1 MAIYHLSAQI
11 IGKGGGRS
19 AVAAAAYRH
28 CAKMERE
35 ETAEEID
42 YSRKG
47 GNAHSEFA
55 LPKDAPA
62 WIAEFA
68 AEHTAPEASAFF
80 WNAVEANEGRKDAQL
95 MREFVLALPVELSTE
110 QNIELVRDFVSR
122 ELSAHGIVADWA
134 YHDMKDNPHIHLM
147 TSLRPL
153 TDEGFGAKRVPVLG
167 DDDAP
172 VRGKDG
178 KIRYEQFTGGLE
190 RLREMRAA
198 WAETQNH
205 HLAKHGHDI
214 RVDHRSF
221 EELGIDAVPS
231 KHRGPASD
239 NMDAR
244 GEPSELAAN
253 AKLAARENYLR
264 YADDPTLVLK
274 KITTQKAVFTRH
286 DIAREIHRTECSAS
300 EFQSLFFNVG
310 AHEELVPVA
319 APAFDPF
326 TGDATSEAM
335 FSTRTMVELEH
346 QMVQNIDGLAR
357 RMAAPIADRDLEKAY
372 KLFEANRGFELT
384 NQQKMVVRHLTRE
397 TGAAALVG
405 YAGAGKSTATEATRI
420 AFERQGYTVV
430 GGALA
435 GIAADNLRSEAGIE
449 SRTLASWEYQWAKGD
464 MLPNAKTVFVMDE
477 AGMVSSRQ
485 MESITRTLNEA
496 GARMIVLGD
505 ARQLQPIQAGAAFRA
520 FVDVTGYSELDSVVR
535 QHAPWMREAAIAF
548 GSGRADEGVAAYLER
563 DKLGWA
569 ETHEDARAG
578 LIQDWLPYHQASADV
593 TIMAHRNK
601 DVIALNVEARE
612 MLKTKG
618 ALGEEQIFASERG
631 EKPFAAGDQLLFL
644 KNERSLGVFNGSTG
658 SVVEADKNRLKVLVE
673 GQVDPITLRANEY
686 NQVDYGYARTI
697 HKEQGNTVDRAFVYL
712 SPTMDAQLSYVALT
726 RHRDDVSLYAS
737 REDFRS
743 KGELVELMTRD
754 RLQDSTAL
762 YRDRV
767 DYREVV
773 RGFAER
779 RGFPT
784 TRVITDFVKA
794 NIQYLRERLDKLA
807 ERFDHLRH
815 PVPEH
820 RNTPDKSI
828 LVQERE
834 QGRQP
839 VRRAPPAPRPPEMSV
854 HLQQSVSRLS
864 HTLASETIRGRKA
877 RGFERSAHYELN
889 LALSAEELRGFNAD
903 LRSVFPKDAILNH
916 GSHEPNEDAPVLGG
930 LPDGWKQFVR
940 ENWSE
945 VFAAQWAETQA
956 TLQPLTERVWPWDLD
971 RATAFTEGPDRATS
985 KVQDRSRDHPADQT
999 PNRARSNMPPEKP
1012 LIDAVLDLPPL
1023 GDREVRLRSAEDISA
1038 RPSLA
1043 MAQDA
1048 AFRIYLEPDQAVGRM
1063 VAQYTEQGDSRA
1075 LVSEIE
1081 RSPESFGDVQ
1091 GKTRLGIA
1099 NGDRRSALELTP
1111 TMARKMDEHL
1121 TVLDEIKLDIVAE
1134 HDVRRVAMRKPL
1146 PDLSPEACAYMEQM
1160 TQVHKMPSGPEKEDR
1175 TRLLVANKASV
1186 QEVVRFR
1193 QGLSER
1199 YGKGDE
1205 AIRKGI
1211 EQDPALKSHSASE
1224 RKLIQDRV
1232 EVVAHAI
1239 PVIGQMREQIQRLD
1253 RTPERGKDQS
1263 RGIER

>member
-47 GNAHSEFA
+47 GNTHSEFA
-55 LPKDAPA
+55 LPKDAPE
-62 WIAEFA
+62 WIAAFA
-68 AEHTAPEASAFF
+68 EAHAASETSAFF
-80 WNAVEANEGRKDAQL
+80 WNAVEANETRKDAQL
-95 MREFVLALPVELSTE
+95 MREIVLALPVELSTE
-110 QNIELVRDFVSR
+110 QNNELVRDFVSR

-134 YHDMKDNPHIHLM
+134 YHDMADNPHVHLM

-153 TDEGFGAKRVPVLG
+153 TAEGFGAKRVPVLG
-167 DDDAP
+167 DDRELL
-172 VRGKDG
+172 RGSDG
-178 KIRYEQFTGGLE
+178 KIRYEQFAGGME
-190 RLREMRAA
+190 RLCEMRAA

-205 HLAKHGHDI
+205 HLAKHAHDI

-221 EELGIDAVPS
+221 EELGIDVVPS

-244 GEPSELAAN
+244 GEASELAEK
-253 AKLAARENYLR
+253 AKLAERENYLR
-264 YADDPTLVLK
+264 YADDPALILK

-286 DIAREIHRTECSAS
+286 DIAREIHRTECTPA
-300 EFQSLFFNVG
+300 EFQALFYHVG
-310 AHEELVPVA
+310 AHDELVPVA

-346 QMVQNIDGLAR
+346 RMLQNIDGLAR
-357 RMAAPIADRDLEKAY
+357 RQLAPIADRDLEKAY
-372 KLFEANRGFELT
+372 AAFEAKRGFDLT
-384 NQQKMVVRHLTRE
+384 EQQKMVVRHLTRE

-449 SRTLASWEYQWAKGD
+449 SRTLASWEHQWAKGD

-520 FVDVTGYSELDSVVR
+520 IVDVTGFSELDSVVR
-535 QHAPWMREAAIAF
+535 QHTPWMREAAIAF
-548 GSGRADEGVAAYLER
+548 GSGRAGEGVAAYLEH
-563 DKLGWA
+563 DKLGWSKSN
-569 ETHEDARAG
+569 EDARAA
-578 LIQDWLPYHQASADV
+578 LIADWMPYHQASADV

-612 MLKTKG
+612 MLKSKD
-618 ALGEEQIFASERG
+618 ALGEEAMFASERG
-631 EKPFAAGDQLLFL
+631 EKPFAAGDQILFL

-658 SVVEADKNRLKVLVE
+658 QVVEANRNRLKVLVE
-673 GQVDPITLRANEY
+673 GQTDPIILRANEY
-686 NQVDYGYARTI
+686 NHIDYGYARTI

-737 REDFRS
+737 REDYRS
-743 KGELVELMTRD
+743 KGELVELMCRD

-767 DYREVV
+767 DYKNVV

-784 TRVITDFVKA
+784 TRAITDFVKA
-794 NIQYLRERLDKLA
+794 NVQYLRARFDRLA
-807 ERFDHLRH
+807 ERFSRLRH
-815 PVPEH
+815 PAPDREPILVPE
-820 RNTPDKSI
+820 
-828 LVQERE
+828 RE
-834 QGRQP
+834 KGMEP
-839 VRRAPPAPRPPEMSV
+839 ARRVPPPSRPPEISV
-854 HLQQSVSRLS
+854 HLQQSVNRLS
-864 HTLASETIRGRKA
+864 HSLASETIRGRKA

-889 LALSAEELRGFNAD
+889 LALSANELRSFNAD
-903 LRSVFPKDAILNH
+903 LRSAFPKDAILTQ
-916 GSHEPNEDAPVLGG
+916 GSHQPNGDAPVLDG
-930 LPDGWKQFVR
+930 LSDGWKSFAL
-940 ENWSE
+940 ENWDQ

-956 TLQPLTERVWPWDLD
+956 TLRPLTERVRPWNLT
-971 RATAFTEGPDRATS
+971 RATAFTEGPDRSQTNTL
-985 KVQDRSRDHPADQT
+985 DRFPDQT
-999 PNRARSNMPPEKP
+999 PHKVRSNMPPEKP
-1012 LIDAVLDLPPL
+1012 LIDAVPDLPPL
-1023 GDREVRLRSAEDISA
+1023 EDREVRNRAAADIAA

-1043 MAQDA
+1043 LAQDA
-1048 AFRIYLEPDQAVGRM
+1048 AFRIYVEPDKAVDQM
-1063 VAQYTEQGDSRA
+1063 VAQYTAQGDRNA
-1075 LVSEIE
+1075 LVFEIE
-1081 RSPESFGDVQ
+1081 RSPETFGEMQ
-1091 GKTRLGIA
+1091 GKTRLGLA
-1099 NGDRRSALELTP
+1099 NADRRTALELTP
-1111 TMARKMDEHL
+1111 TMARKVDEHL
-1121 TVLDEIKLDIVAE
+1121 TALEEIKLNIIDRHE
-1134 HDVRRVAMRKPL
+1134 TKRVAMRKPI
-1146 PDLSPEACAYMEQM
+1146 PDLSPQATAYMARM
-1160 TQVHKMPSGPEKEDR
+1160 AQVHQMPSGPEKDDQ
-1175 TRLLVANKASV
+1175 TRLLMTDKASA

-1193 QGLSER
+1193 QGLAER

-1211 EQDPALKSHSASE
+1211 EQDPALASRSASE
-1224 RKLIQDRV
+1224 RKRIQDRADK
-1232 EVVAHAI
+1232 VAYAI
-1239 PVIGQMREQIQRLD
+1239 PVMSQMQEQIQRLD
-1253 RTPERGKDQS
+1253 RTPERGKDHS

>member
-55 LPKDAPA
+55 LPKDAPD
-62 WIAEFA
+62 WIAQFA
-68 AEHTAPEASAFF
+68 EEHAAPVTSAFF

-95 MREFVLALPVELSTE
+95 MREIVLALPVELTTE
-110 QNIELVRDFVSR
+110 QNIELVQDFVSR

-134 YHDMKDNPHIHLM
+134 YHDMADNPHVHLM

-153 TDEGFGAKRVPVLG
+153 TDDGFGAKRVPVLG
-167 DDDAP
+167 DDGEV
-172 VRGKDG
+172 VRGSDG
-178 KIRYEQFTGGLE
+178 KIRYEHFSGSQE

-205 HLAKHGHDI
+205 HLAKHGFDI

-221 EELGIDAVPS
+221 DALGIDAVPS

-244 GEPSELAAN
+244 GEVSELAEK

-264 YADDPTLVLK
+264 YADDPALILK

-286 DIAREIHRTECSAS
+286 DIAREIHRTECTPA
-300 EFQSLFFNVG
+300 EFQSLFYNVE

-346 QMVQNIDGLAR
+346 QMLQNIDGLAR
-357 RMAAPIADRDLEKAY
+357 RQSASIADRDLEKAY
-372 KLFEANRGFELT
+372 AAFETKRGFDLT
-384 NQQKMVVRHLTRE
+384 DQQKMVVRHLTRE

-420 AFERQGYTVV
+420 AFEHQGYTVV

-535 QHAPWMREAAIAF
+535 QHTPWMREAAIAF
-548 GSGRADEGVAAYLER
+548 GSGGAGEGVAAYVDH
-563 DKLGWA
+563 DKLSWS
-569 ETHEDARAG
+569 ESNEDARGA
-578 LIQDWLPYHQASADV
+578 LIADWMPYHQASADV

-612 MLKTKG
+612 MLKSKD
-618 ALGEEQIFASERG
+618 ALGDEYVFASERG
-631 EKPFAAGDQLLFL
+631 EKPFAAGDQILFL

-658 SVVEADKNRLKVLVE
+658 QVVEADRNRLTVLVE
-673 GQVDPITLRANEY
+673 GQAEPITLRANEY
-686 NQVDYGYARTI
+686 NHIDYGYARTI

-737 REDFRS
+737 REDYRS
-743 KGELVELMTRD
+743 KNELVKLMCRD

-767 DYREVV
+767 DYKEIV
-773 RGFAER
+773 RGFADR

-784 TRVITDFVKA
+784 TRAITDFVKA
-794 NIQYLRERLDKLA
+794 NVQYLRERFDRLA
-807 ERFDHLRH
+807 ERFGRLRY
-815 PVPEH
+815 PAPDRE
-820 RNTPDKSI
+820 NTPDKSI
-828 LVQERE
+828 YVPERDGGKE
-834 QGRQP
+834 P
-839 VRRAPPAPRPPEMSV
+839 ARRALRPPEMSV
-854 HLQQSVSRLS
+854 HLQQSVNRLS
-864 HTLASETIRGRKA
+864 HNLASETIRGRKA
-877 RGFERSAHYELN
+877 RRFERSAYYELN
-889 LALSAEELRGFNAD
+889 LALSAEELRSFNTD
-903 LRSVFPKDAILNH
+903 LRSVFRKDAILTH
-916 GSHEPNEDAPVLGG
+916 GSHQPNEDAPVLDG
-930 LPDGWKQFVR
+930 LPNGWKSFAR
-940 ENWSE
+940 ANWE
-945 VFAAQWAETQA
+945 QVFAAQWAETQA
-956 TLQPLTERVWPWDLD
+956 TLQPLTERVRPWDLM
-971 RATAFTEGPDRATS
+971 RATAFTEGPDRTPT
-985 KVQDRSRDHPADQT
+985 QTPDRSTDQT
-999 PNRARSNMPPEKP
+999 PDKVRSNMPPEKP
-1012 LIDAVLDLPPL
+1012 LIDAVPDLPPL
-1023 GDREVRLRSAEDISA
+1023 EDRDIRTRAAADIAA

-1043 MAQDA
+1043 LAQDA
-1048 AFRIYLEPDQAVGRM
+1048 AFRIYVEPDQAVDRM
-1063 VAQYTEQGDSRA
+1063 VAQYTEQGDRNA

-1081 RSPESFGDVQ
+1081 RSPESFGEMQ

-1099 NGDRRSALELTP
+1099 NADRRTALELTP
-1111 TMARKMDEHL
+1111 TMARKVDEHL
-1121 TVLDEIKLDIVAE
+1121 TELDRIKLNIVDQHE
-1134 HDVRRVAMRKPL
+1134 LRRVAMRKPI
-1146 PDLSPEACAYMEQM
+1146 PDLSPEASAYVERMNQL
-1160 TQVHKMPSGPEKEDR
+1160 HKMPSGSEKDDQ
-1175 TRLLVANKASV
+1175 TRLLMANKASA

-1205 AIRKGI
+1205 AMRKGI
-1211 EQDPALKSHSASE
+1211 EQDPALKSRSASQ
-1224 RKLIQDRV
+1224 RKLIQDRA
-1232 EVVAHAI
+1232 EVVSHAI
-1239 PVIGQMREQIQRLD
+1239 SVISQMREQIQRLD
-1253 RTPERGKDQS
+1253 RTPDRSKDQS

>member
-55 LPKDAPA
+55 LPKDAPQ
-62 WIAEFA
+62 WIAAFA
-68 AEHTAPEASAFF
+68 EEHSAPETSAFF

-95 MREFVLALPVELSTE
+95 MREIVLALPVELTTE
-110 QNIELVRDFVSR
+110 QNIELVQDFVSR
-122 ELSAHGIVADWA
+122 ELSAHAIVADWA
-134 YHDMKDNPHIHLM
+134 YHDMTDNPHVHLM

-153 TDEGFGAKRVPVLG
+153 TDAGFGAKRVSVLG
-167 DDDAP
+167 DDGG
-172 VRGKDG
+172 VLRGSDG
-178 KIRYEQFTGGLE
+178 KIRYEQFAGDME

-205 HLAKHGHDI
+205 HLAKHGFDI

-221 EELGIDAVPS
+221 KELGIDAVPS

-244 GEPSELAAN
+244 GEVSELAEK

-264 YADDPTLVLK
+264 YADDPALILK

-286 DIAREIHRTECSAS
+286 DIAREIHKTECTPG
-300 EFQSLFFNVG
+300 EFQALFYHVG

-326 TGDATSEAM
+326 TGDATSEAV

-346 QMVQNIDGLAR
+346 QMLQNIDGLAR
-357 RMAAPIADRDLEKAY
+357 RQSVPLADKDLEKAY
-372 KLFEANRGFELT
+372 AAFETKRGFDLT
-384 NQQKMVVRHLTRE
+384 DQQKMVVRHLTRE

-420 AFERQGYTVV
+420 AFEHQGYTVV

-435 GIAADNLRSEAGIE
+435 GIAADKLRSEAGIE

-535 QHAPWMREAAIAF
+535 QHEPWMRKAAIAF
-548 GSGRADEGVAAYLER
+548 GSGMAGDGVAAYLGH
-563 DKLGWA
+563 DKLGWS
-569 ETHEDARAG
+569 ESNEDARAA
-578 LIQDWLPYHQASADV
+578 LIADWVPYHQASADV

-612 MLKTKG
+612 MLKSKK
-618 ALGEEQIFASERG
+618 ALGDEHVFASERG
-631 EKPFAAGDQLLFL
+631 EKPFAAGDQILFL

-658 SVVEADKNRLKVLVE
+658 QVVEAERNRLKVLVE

-686 NQVDYGYARTI
+686 NHIDYGYARTI

-737 REDFRS
+737 REDYRS
-743 KGELVELMTRD
+743 KDELVELMCHD

-767 DYREVV
+767 DYKDVV

-784 TRVITDFVKA
+784 TRTITDFVKA
-794 NIQYLRERLDKLA
+794 NVQYLRERFDRLA
-807 ERFDHLRH
+807 EQFGRLRY
-815 PVPEH
+815 PAPDRE
-820 RNTPDKSI
+820 NTPDKSI
-828 LVQERE
+828 YVPERDAGKE
-834 QGRQP
+834 P
-839 VRRAPPAPRPPEMSV
+839 ARRAPPAPRPPEMSV
-854 HLQQSVSRLS
+854 HLQQSVNRLS
-864 HTLASETIRGRKA
+864 HNLASETIRGRKA
-877 RGFERSAHYELN
+877 RRFERSAHYELN
-889 LALSAEELRGFNAD
+889 LALSAEELRSFNTD
-903 LRSVFPKDAILNH
+903 LRSVFRKDAILTH
-916 GSHEPNEDAPVLGG
+916 GSHQPNEDAPVLDG
-930 LPDGWKQFVR
+930 LPNGWKSFAR
-940 ENWSE
+940 ENWE
-945 VFAAQWAETQA
+945 QVFAAQWAETQA
-956 TLQPLTERVWPWDLD
+956 TLQPLTERVRPWDLM
-971 RATAFTEGPDRATS
+971 RATAFTEGPDRTPT
-985 KVQDRSRDHPADQT
+985 QTPDHSTDQT
-999 PNRARSNMPPEKP
+999 PDKVRSNMPPEKP
-1012 LIDAVLDLPPL
+1012 LIDAVPDLPPL
-1023 GDREVRLRSAEDISA
+1023 EDRDIRTRAAADIAA

-1043 MAQDA
+1043 LAQDA
-1048 AFRIYLEPDQAVGRM
+1048 AFRIFVEPDQAVDRM
-1063 VAQYTEQGDSRA
+1063 VAQYTEQGDRKA

-1081 RSPESFGDVQ
+1081 RSPETFGEVQ

-1099 NGDRRSALELTP
+1099 NGDRRTALELTP
-1111 TMARKMDEHL
+1111 TMARKVDAHL
-1121 TVLDEIKLDIVAE
+1121 IVLDGIRHEIVDRHEAKG
-1134 HDVRRVAMRKPL
+1134 VAMRKPI
-1146 PDLSPEACAYMEQM
+1146 PDLSPEATAYMARMAE
-1160 TQVHKMPSGPEKEDR
+1160 VHQMPSGPAKDDQ
-1175 TRLLVANKASV
+1175 TRLLMTDKASA

-1193 QGLSER
+1193 QGLAER

-1211 EQDPALKSHSASE
+1211 EQDPALGSRSPSE
-1224 RKLIQDRV
+1224 RMRIQERANG
-1232 EVVAHAI
+1232 VAHAI
-1239 PVIGQMREQIQRLD
+1239 PVMSQMREQIQRLD
-1253 RTPERGKDQS
+1253 RTPDRGKDQS